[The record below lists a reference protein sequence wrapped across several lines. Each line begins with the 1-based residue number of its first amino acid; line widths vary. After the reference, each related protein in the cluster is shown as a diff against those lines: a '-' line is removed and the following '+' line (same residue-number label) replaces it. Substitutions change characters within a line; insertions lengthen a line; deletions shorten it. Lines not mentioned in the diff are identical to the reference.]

1 MIIYRKKFKNNVKNE
16 FMRYDD
22 NIENINDFIKI
33 SIEFDDKLY
42 EKIMKKHYD
51 SREKSNIYV
60 EISNF
65 RDNNNKNRRND
76 INYEIT
82 SMKLNVTIRRKK
94 KNFKK
99 KITKN
104 KNCVTSVINR
114 VISHENIRR
123 AMIYNVENSILYS
136 NIYSQMKKIEK
147 S

>member
-16 FMRYDD
+16 FIRYDD
-22 NIENINDFIKI
+22 NIENMKNLIKI
-33 SIEFDDKLY
+33 SIELDDKFY

-65 RDNNNKNRRND
+65 RDNNNKNRRNN

-82 SMKLNVTIRRKK
+82 SMKLNITIRRKK

-99 KITKN
+99 K
-104 KNCVTSVINR
+104 
-114 VISHENIRR
+114 
-123 AMIYNVENSILYS
+123 
-136 NIYSQMKKIEK
+136 
-147 S
+147 